1 MVRYVNTVYC
11 LFYDV
16 HTCIRSLL
24 GLIII
29 YKLITNILLLDAK
42 IVIKVSAITYV
53 LT

>member
-24 GLIII
+24 GLI